1 MFVKSFVI
9 PFCMTRRV
17 RRVAPVRTLFTPT
30 AYAILAV
37 TVVAIALVA
46 MLSASQVG
54 SELSRA
60 MRLSWWFS

>member
-1 MFVKSFVI
+1 MFVKSFVM
-9 PFCMTRRV
+9 PFCMARRV
-17 RRVAPVRTLFTPT
+17 CRVAPGRDPFTPM
-30 AYAILAV
+30 AFAILAV
-37 TVVAIALVA
+37 TLVAIALVA

>member
-1 MFVKSFVI
+1 MFVKSFVV
-9 PFCMTRRV
+9 PFCMVRRV
-17 RRVAPVRTLFTPT
+17 CRVAPVRPSFTP
-30 AYAILAV
+30 AACIILAA
-37 TVVAIALVA
+37 TLVAIALVA